1 MYQVKVSILIDHLS
15 KVVVNLQKVL
25 SFFIEDDWLQLFH
38 NLTGKGDQIKVKD
51 VKLDKILNINKA
63 LSPVKGFN

>member
-1 MYQVKVSILIDHLS
+1 MIGYNFSIIS
-15 KVVVNLQKVL
+15 
-25 SFFIEDDWLQLFH
+25 
-38 NLTGKGDQIKVKD
+38 KGDQIKVND